1 MRSRAYRLARYSLAR
16 GSALESAREFVPDV
30 RGVSRCLG
38 CLQVVYYGVLGAQR
52 QHPLHSIM
60 VFDLGGI
67 SHFAK
72 DNVFPGSWSKDEAAL
87 ITDGCYKPL
96 AWDIYWTQQ
105 PCAFVMEHLEREK
118 IFPSPVLTEAWRRAI
133 VSHPIA
139 YLEHRA
145 TFMATF
151 LGCARHYDVDARPRR
166 RLENHICG

>member
-1 MRSRAYRLARYSLAR
+1 MLYVPAALALF
-16 GSALESAREFVPDV
+16 GLV
-30 RGVSRCLG
+30 
-38 CLQVVYYGVLGAQR
+38 QVVYYGVLGAQR

-72 DNVFPGSWSKDEAAL
+72 DNVFPGSWSKDETAL

-105 PCAFVMEHLEREK
+105 PCAFVMEHLEARKDLPLAGPHRSLETRDRQPSDRLSRAPRDFHGNVPSRREQ
-118 IFPSPVLTEAWRRAI
+118 
-133 VSHPIA
+133 HD
-139 YLEHRA
+139 
-145 TFMATF
+145 
-151 LGCARHYDVDARPRR
+151 DVDARPRR